1 MAAIGL
7 KDGSYEKLSA
17 ELEQLL
23 CTEVKLGEKKTVTAV
38 STLKELYET
47 RPWRLDDI
55 ADFIEEHELDMTM
68 EQTQQFFELALSI
81 YNACPNKF
89 EFNMGEYM
97 LQTQEKHQQRMAG
110 FRELPPKQKA
120 VKKAKPVQKAAKL
133 PSQSQSHI
141 SIVPKKSAPEFDMEN
156 MSRKDI
162 AGLLGRVMSG
172 EASQAD
178 LDIIEGIPGLMED
191 MNEFMEE
198 MGDLFTNPEFM
209 EVFEKH
215 GEMVDKIVIKG
226 KPTRSLKA
234 IIGKKSV
241 AELRKFAPHMG
252 IENADKLKKAELV
265 KAIYDNRLGIGARKL
280 FELMPEEA
288 FGLIEEIILGWV
300 PVDAERFF
308 EYPLLINSFVVAVFD
323 YNGTHHCVVPMEIDD
338 LLDELDED
346 EEFEEAYDNSQMLG
360 DYAQAAVNLYGA
372 IGIDRLV
379 KIFESNGNALPETS
393 EHYDLGGILAIM
405 GQLRLS
411 YAVRD
416 GCLIAVPLLA
426 EKFENKV
433 DVLIKNHSQPLYI
446 PDEKT
451 FLEYEDDE
459 FFEESP
465 ATEAMEKF
473 LQKVARYDYEDIMVS
488 LNFIIKTELCED
500 VDELIDGIQNHC
512 KLPAAQK
519 KKARELLINLCENT
533 RTWANNGFTDTELK
547 N

>member
-1 MAAIGL
+1 MVTTGL
-7 KDGSYEKLSA
+7 KDGSYKKLSA

-23 CTEVKLGEKKTVTAV
+23 CTEVKLDKKKAATTVSA
-38 STLKELYET
+38 LKELYET

-68 EQTQQFFELALSI
+68 EQAQQFFELALSL

-89 EFNMGEYM
+89 EFDMGEYM
-97 LQTQEKHQQRMAG
+97 FQTQEKHQRRMAG
-110 FRELPPKQKA
+110 FREPPQ
-120 VKKAKPVQKAAKL
+120 KKAIPK
-133 PSQSQSHI
+133 SNHI
-141 SIVPKKSAPEFDMEN
+141 SIVPKKSTNVPDIDS
-156 MSRKDI
+156 MSQKDI
-162 AGLLGRVMSG
+162 VGLLGRVMSG

-191 MNEFMEE
+191 MNEFKEE

-215 GEMVDKIVIKG
+215 GEMVDEIVIKG

-241 AELRKFAPHMG
+241 AELREFAPHMG
-252 IENADKLKKAELV
+252 IENAAKLKKAELV
-265 KAIYDNRLGIGARKL
+265 KAIYDNRLGVGARKL

-288 FGLIEEIILGWV
+288 FGLIEQIILGWV
-300 PVDAERFF
+300 PVDAEELF
-308 EYPLLINSFVVAVFD
+308 EYPLLINSFIVAVFD
-323 YNGTHHCVVPMEIDD
+323 YNGTYHCVVSEEIDD

-360 DYAQAAVNLYGA
+360 DYAQAAVNLYGV
-372 IGIDRLV
+372 IEIDKLV
-379 KIFESNGNALPETS
+379 KMFESNGNTLPETT
-393 EHYDLGGILAIM
+393 ERYDLNRILLIM

-411 YAVRD
+411 YVVRD

-426 EKFENKV
+426 EELEDKV
-433 DVLIKNHSQPLYI
+433 DVLIKNHSQPLYT
-446 PDEKT
+446 PDEET

-488 LNFIIKTELCED
+488 LNFMIKTGLYED
-500 VDELIDGIQNHC
+500 VNELIDGIQNHC
-512 KLPAAQK
+512 KLSAAQK
-519 KKARELLINLCENT
+519 KKARELLTSLCENT

-547 N
+547 K